1 MRNRRVQG
9 KKIKIN
15 TFLIDHI
22 LMDRAGYKKLGNDSW
37 VYDFEEF
44 VDEKMEYYR
53 YHIYEIEPGVLE
65 IHTDLKKKRRGGHY
79 HVASTFATAGE
90 VRRIKSM
97 LPVVEPVNEKGK
109 KKGLM
114 LSREARLKALE
125 ELGDPIIKRYVPEI
139 RQKKLSWFSKFGVII
154 DTLKRCMVLF

>member
-1 MRNRRVQG
+1 MSRSKRVQG

-15 TFLIDHI
+15 TFLQDHI
-22 LMDRAGYKKLGNDSW
+22 LERAGYKKLFNGSW

-44 VDEKMEYYR
+44 NDDKMDYYR
-53 YHIYEIEPGVLE
+53 YHIYEIEPGLLE
-65 IHTDLKKKRRGGHY
+65 IHTDLKKGKGKKSY

-90 VRRIKSM
+90 VRRIKS
-97 LPVVEPVNEKGK
+97 LLQVVEPVHGQRKSKN
-109 KKGLM
+109 LC

-139 RQKKLSWFSKFGVII
+139 RQKKVLWFSVII
-154 DTLKRCMVLF
+154 DTLKRCVILF